1 MEPST
6 PIITSIRLLEAA
18 PETKHSTGNVNTTTD
33 HQPLSRAKPPT
44 NIVQKFLS
52 IFAAGPVKPGESYGA
67 PGQGKSLAI
76 SIATTLTLISF
87 WYLATYLQWVKP
99 LFLPS
104 PGAVVARFWEVA
116 TEGFANATLLE
127 HTGWS
132 MMRVFTAFILAALT
146 AIPIGIFMGV
156 NRVARGLFDPIIEF
170 YRPLPPLA
178 YLPLVIIWL
187 GIDEGSKIVLI
198 YLAIFAPMA
207 LSARAGVKSVAIEQI
222 HAAFSMGASRWQVIR
237 HIILINAMPEILTG
251 MRIGIGFGWTTLVAA
266 EMVAA
271 QAGLG
276 FMVLN
281 AAEFLVTD
289 VVIMGI
295 IVIGIIAYLF
305 DMLMRYGE
313 RKLVPWKGR

>member
-1 MEPST
+1 MLAQKTLDNPELMTDAEPAEVPPSPSRQEVRPAPT
-6 PIITSIRLLEAA
+6 LLQRAARL
-18 PETKHSTGNVNTTTD
+18 
-33 HQPLSRAKPPT
+33 
-44 NIVQKFLS
+44 
-52 IFAAGPVKPGESYGA
+52 FAAGPAKPGDAFGA
-67 PGQGKSLAI
+67 PGQGRSLAI
-76 SIATTLTLISF
+76 SIVTALSLIGLWFLSTT
-87 WYLATYLQWVKP
+87 AGWVEP

-104 PGAVVARFWEVA
+104 PTAVIARFWEVL
-116 TEGFANATLLE
+116 TEGFANATLIE

-132 MMRVFTAFILAALT
+132 MLRVFGAFALALVTAV
-146 AIPIGIFMGV
+146 PIGIFMGV
-156 NRVARGLFDPIIEF
+156 NRIARGLFDPIIEF

-187 GIDEGSKIVLI
+187 GIGETSKIVLI
-198 YLAIFAPMA
+198 YMAIFAPMA

-222 HAAFSMGASRWQVIR
+222 HAAYSMGASRWQVVR
-237 HIILINAMPEILTG
+237 HIILKSALPEILTG

-305 DMLMRYGE
+305 DLLMRFAE
-313 RKLVPWKGR
+313 RKLVPWKGQ

>member
-1 MEPST
+1 MLH
-6 PIITSIRLLEAA
+6 RFANL
-18 PETKHSTGNVNTTTD
+18 
-33 HQPLSRAKPPT
+33 
-44 NIVQKFLS
+44 
-52 IFAAGPVKPGESYGA
+52 FAAGPVKPGESYGA

-76 SIATTLTLISF
+76 SLLTTFILIFIWYIATQ
-87 WYLATYLQWVKP
+87 LQWVKP

-104 PGAVVARFWEVA
+104 PVAVVQRFWEVA
-116 TEGFANATLLE
+116 TQGFANATLIE

-132 MMRVFTAFILAALT
+132 MMRVFSAFVLALLT
-146 AIPIGIFMGV
+146 AVPIGIFMGV
-156 NRVARGLFDPIIEF
+156 NRIVRGLFDPIIEF

-187 GIDEGSKIVLI
+187 GIGEVSKVVLI

-222 HAAFSMGASRWQVIR
+222 HAAYSMGATRWQVIR
-237 HIILINAMPEILTG
+237 HIILINALPEILTG

-305 DMLMRYGE
+305 DLFMRYLE

>member
-1 MEPST
+1 MIANQTADGTLQT
-6 PIITSIRLLEAA
+6 PAQNDVKQQAPAPKAA
-18 PETKHSTGNVNTTTD
+18 AARPIPAASSPKLIE
-33 HQPLSRAKPPT
+33 RFAK
-44 NIVQKFLS
+44 L
-52 IFAAGPVKPGESYGA
+52 FAAGPVKPGDSFGA
-67 PGQGKSLAI
+67 PGQGRSLSI
-76 SIATTLTLISF
+76 SILTTVFLIGLWFVST
-87 WYLATYLQWVKP
+87 AAGWVEP

-104 PGAVVARFWEVA
+104 PVAVAERFWEVL

-132 MMRVFTAFILAALT
+132 MLRVFGAFALALVTAV
-146 AIPIGIFMGV
+146 PIGIFMGV

-187 GIDEGSKIVLI
+187 GIGETSKIVLI
-198 YLAIFAPMA
+198 YMAIFAPMA

-222 HAAFSMGASRWQVIR
+222 HAAYSMGASRWQVVR
-237 HIILINAMPEILTG
+237 HIILKSALPEILTG

-295 IVIGIIAYLF
+295 IVIGVIAYLF
-305 DMLMRYGE
+305 DLLMRYAE

>member
-1 MEPST
+1 MGGGKT
-6 PIITSIRLLEAA
+6 AA
-18 PETKHSTGNVNTTTD
+18 PAFSKEVRPRDKKS
-33 HQPLSRAKPPT
+33 PT
-44 NIVQKFLS
+44 LPQRIRNLFS
-52 IFAAGPVKPGESYGA
+52 AGPVMPGESYGA
-67 PGQGKSLAI
+67 PGRGKSLAI
-76 SIATTLTLISF
+76 SVVTATVLLLLWYTVTAAGWIS
-87 WYLATYLQWVKP
+87 P

-104 PGAVVARFWEVA
+104 PVAVVERFWEIL
-116 TEGFANATLLE
+116 TDGFAGASLLE

-132 MMRVFTAFILAALT
+132 MYRVFGAFALAMVT
-146 AIPIGIFMGV
+146 AIPIGILMGV

-187 GIDEGSKIVLI
+187 GIGEVSKIVLI
-198 YLAIFAPMA
+198 YMAIFAPMA
-207 LSARAGVKSVAIEQI
+207 LSARAGVRSVAIEQI
-222 HAAFSMGASRWQVIR
+222 HAAYSMGASRWQVIR
-237 HIILINAMPEILTG
+237 YIILKSALPEILTG
-251 MRIGIGFGWTTLVAA
+251 MRIGVGFGWTTLVAA

-295 IVIGIIAYLF
+295 VVIGIIAYLF
-305 DMLMRYGE
+305 DMLMRYAE
-313 RKLVPWKGR
+313 RKLVPWKGK